1 MKVIFTSLLVLAA
14 FATVSE
20 AGNRRVVTV
29 RSGGSYGN
37 FSARGSYGVGNFNSR
52 GYSNDFRFRGNYG
65 YNRQVVVNGFGGYY
79 SPSVTVLAAPVQLQ
93 YEPPVVVEQAPVV
106 VQKAPIILS
115 QPYYYSYGGVR
126 VFSRRH
132 H

>member
-1 MKVIFTSLLVLAA
+1 MKVIFTSLLAIAALAS
-14 FATVSE
+14 VGE
-20 AGNRRVVTV
+20 AGGRVVTV
-29 RSGGSYGN
+29 RSGGSYGGASVRSYGAGN
-37 FSARGSYGVGNFNSR
+37 FSSR
-52 GYSNDFRFRGNYG
+52 GYSNNFSFRGNYG
-65 YNRQVVVNGFGGYY
+65 YQRNVVASSFGYY

-93 YEPPVVVEQAPVV
+93 YEQPIVVQQAPVV
-106 VQKAPIILS
+106 VQQQPVILS